1 MADTTTT
8 TPLAPL
14 PVRSPVIDRQTL
26 LVTPVW
32 STWFEISYRRQGG
45 ANAPSNADLDDS
57 LSGTQGDLSQTQD
70 ELQATRDELDAT
82 QAELQA
88 TQSEL
93 TAVTER
99 VTTLE
104 GQVATL
110 EGATAGLAAQ
120 VEALTTTTTTQGTRL
135 SALEA
140 HLAAIV
146 AAVPVAVTVTPLPT
160 LTDAP
165 VSADALRDN
174 LTSAWEGVLES
185 NDTAV
190 ATMANA
196 LRDALLA
203 AP

>member
-1 MADTTTT
+1 MAEQTTI
-8 TPLAPL
+8 PLSPL
-14 PVRSPVIDRQTL
+14 PVRSPLIDRQTL
-26 LVTPVW
+26 LMTPVW
-32 STWFEISYRRQGG
+32 STWFELSYRRQGE
-45 ANAPSNADLDDS
+45 AHAPSNADLDDS
-57 LSGTQGDLSQTQD
+57 LSGTQGDLSQTQED
-70 ELQATRDELDAT
+70 LQATRDELDAT

-140 HLAAIV
+140 HLEAIV

>member
-1 MADTTTT
+1 MTEATTT

-70 ELQATRDELDAT
+70 ELQATMDELDAT

-110 EGATAGLAAQ
+110 EGATASLTAQ
-120 VEALTTTTTTQGTRL
+120 VQALTTTTTTQGTRL

-140 HLAAIV
+140 HLEAIV
-146 AAVPVAVTVTPLPT
+146 AAVPAAVTVTPLPALANDPAT
-160 LTDAP
+160 AILLENDLTANWRPP
-165 VSADALRDN
+165 VNA
-174 LTSAWEGVLES
+174 
-185 NDTAV
+185 NDTAL